1 MIMCNDPRSWTKLNL
16 SSQKDTSKQT
26 AIPLD
31 PVAREKDDIGD
42 DISETISL
50 EDSKRL
56 EEREGIIND
65 DEYED

>member
-26 AIPLD
+26 AIPLA